1 MHVTECSQWAIAGDR
16 EVQRA
21 MHPDSAFRQV
31 LGHSVGILCKAP
43 IPLAPN
49 RGLSWLPGLSLE
61 AASDPA
67 IGPPS
72 PPQRWP
78 RRYDLF
84 LPRFFLEFTKNQPES
99 QRLAVPS
106 GLHS

>member
-1 MHVTECSQWAIAGDR
+1 MHVTEGSQWAIAGDR

-31 LGHSVGILCKAP
+31 LGHSVGILYKAP
-43 IPLAPN
+43 IPLAPS
-49 RGLSWLPGLSLE
+49 RGLSWLPSLSLE

-72 PPQRWP
+72 
-78 RRYDLF
+78 RRYNLF
-84 LPRFFLEFTKNQPES
+84 LPLFFLEFTKNQTES
-99 QRLAVPS
+99 QRLAVPF